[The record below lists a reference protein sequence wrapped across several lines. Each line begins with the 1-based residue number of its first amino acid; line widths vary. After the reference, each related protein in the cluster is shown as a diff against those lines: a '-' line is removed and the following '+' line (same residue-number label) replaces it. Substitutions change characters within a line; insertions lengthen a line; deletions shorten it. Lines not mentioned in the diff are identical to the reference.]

1 MSRKDSGR
9 RSQALPIKHHLSSGG
24 SGCSQVGSRWA
35 RQQIAP
41 SAARA
46 APLLAHCT
54 SASAVASLL
63 SENIRP
69 VFFFFPSFPFHLF
82 IYLFVL
88 LLERP
93 TVEKKRVKRPDH
105 EKGGRRTD
113 GGRNLVVRW
122 LTH

>member
-35 RQQIAP
+35 QQQIAP

-69 VFFFFPSFPFHLF
+69 LFFFFLPFHLF
-82 IYLFVL
+82 IYFFVL